1 MESFAVVK
9 ALAKASSA
17 PATIGPHIARSGLA
31 LNMKLLLKILVIGGL
46 LGLVAWGML
55 YISSEENSIHLNGDW
70 GIAKDK
76 PVR

>member
-1 MESFAVVK
+1 MTDRFHRMPKQA
-9 ALAKASSA
+9 ARLLPSA
-17 PATIGPHIARSGLA
+17 PHIARSGLA